1 MSDMG
6 LLGWVTLVLKRY
18 KIIFGCTWVDVLG
31 LLSVDVFGM
40 LSMFSEDWHDL
51 GFEIRWFLRILGM
64 ICHPDPPTCF
74 ICSEIGMN
82 WDPPIRVFCAIGMI
96 WDSYPCFLTLI
107 CACTWVIVIHLLS
120 EDCAWFGKLSMS
132 SEDSHDSRFE
142 IRWFLRILGMICH
155 PDPPTCF
162 ICSEIGMNWDPPI
175 RVFCAIGMIWDS
187 YPCFLTL
194 ICACTWVIV
203 IHLLSEDC
211 AWFGKLSMSS
221 EDSHDSRCYRWF
233 LRIRMILRFEIT
245 RFDDSRH
252 DLPILQK
259 SGFFHASSA
268 SEIGENTIPQNPCF
282 CAIGVSSTICSR

>member
-1 MSDMG
+1 
-6 LLGWVTLVLKRY
+6 
-18 KIIFGCTWVDVLG
+18 
-31 LLSVDVFGM
+31 
-40 LSMFSEDWHDL
+40 
-51 GFEIRWFLRILGM
+51 
-64 ICHPDPPTCF
+64 
-74 ICSEIGMN
+74 MN

-203 IHLLSEDC
+203 IHLLSEDWHDWWEVSSLEIR
-211 AWFGKLSMSS
+211 WFEHSRFA
-221 EDSHDSRCYRWF
+221 DSRMICHPDPPTCFICFRDRWEYHPPESVFLCYW
-233 LRIRMILRFEIT
+233 
-245 RFDDSRH
+245 
-252 DLPILQK
+252 
-259 SGFFHASSA
+259 
-268 SEIGENTIPQNPCF
+268 SE
-282 CAIGVSSTICSR
+282 